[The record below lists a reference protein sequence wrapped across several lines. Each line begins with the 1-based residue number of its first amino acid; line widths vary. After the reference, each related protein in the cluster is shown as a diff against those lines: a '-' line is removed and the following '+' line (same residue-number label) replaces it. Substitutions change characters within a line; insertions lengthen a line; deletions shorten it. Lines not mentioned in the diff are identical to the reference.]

1 MYDVNEYFGS
11 VARSFA
17 KKGEERDKERKKDIK
32 WMMTVVNDVLGN
44 DDLCHGC
51 EDGEERTCDEC
62 TRIVAD
68 RVLNILADLLE

>member
-1 MYDVNEYFGS
+1 MYDVNEYFVS

-17 KKGEERDKERKKDIK
+17 KKSEEKAKERKKDIK

-44 DDLCHGC
+44 DDLCRGC

-62 TRIVAD
+62 RRIVAD